1 MNVVVAFEEE
11 SVALTPNIKDDEPA
25 TRGIRAEA
33 CGELMKYRACSKV
46 ATQWTVGIPPA
57 SENHVGGAL
66 ANHHPEGLQAAQLLL
81 AAQRGAFPR
90 HVVDTADLGLD
101 ADGELV
107 A

>member
-66 ANHHPEGLQAAQLLL
+66 ANHHPEGLQAAQLLH
-81 AAQRGAFPR
+81 A
-90 HVVDTADLGLD
+90 
-101 ADGELV
+101 V
-107 A
+107 AWAGFASYL